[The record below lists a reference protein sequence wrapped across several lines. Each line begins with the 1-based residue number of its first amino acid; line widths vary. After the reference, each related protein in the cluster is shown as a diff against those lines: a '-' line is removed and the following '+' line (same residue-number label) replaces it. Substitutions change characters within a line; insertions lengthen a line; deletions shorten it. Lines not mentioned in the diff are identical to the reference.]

1 MTGLID
7 LDLRMLIPVFKV
19 WSDFSKVMIK
29 DDQRDLAFPT
39 RYHRGAFHHF
49 HWGLLGFPFA
59 EAAMH
64 LIDVYEIIKRE
75 KYHRTDTPGTF
86 LQRVVAI
93 HNKTYVP
100 PVDDPNSQDRVALLT
115 QYIDQLRGEKSKKG
129 IERKIEDAI
138 YMGKIKT
145 KSQLDEELIRRRKKK
160 SMRPPRINKN
170 RATQGKIMLYR
181 PKNSL

>member
-1 MTGLID
+1 MID

-19 WSDFSKVMIK
+19 MSDFSKVMVK

-39 RYHRGAFHHF
+39 RYHKGMFHHY
-49 HWGLLGFPFA
+49 HWGLLTFPFA
-59 EAAMH
+59 EVAMH

-100 PVDDPNSQDRVALLT
+100 PTDDPNSQDRVGLLT
-115 QYIDQLRGEKSKKG
+115 QYIDQLKGERNKKG
-129 IERKIEDAI
+129 IERKVENAI

-145 KSQLDEELIRRRKKK
+145 KSQLDEELMRRRKK

-170 RATQGKIMLYR
+170 RATQGKIMLYKS
-181 PKNSL
+181 KNSL